1 MRKDAETA
9 AQELSFAEAYE
20 DVERNVKK
28 KLGKEAYRAW
38 IQRLRDAAFIKIY
51 PFPEDK

>member
-1 MRKDAETA
+1 MRKDAETS
-9 AQELSFAEAYE
+9 AQERSFAEAYE
-20 DVERNVKK
+20 DIERNVKQR
-28 KLGKEAYRAW
+28 LGQEAYKAW